1 MSCSRDGDVGRVCD
15 HSCASLRGFTAAG
28 TYTPRCK
35 RLAAK
40 RQKLHSAA
48 TETDRAAVRISTLVP
63 PAEGCT
69 GVSCA
74 AQPDAQA
81 TCSLTGHQIAQ
92 ILFIA
97 VIQLAVNRH
106 PCLQNMSAP
115 SALTVLIQGAIMHNN
130 PDYSFN
136 FIRRVI
142 LNTVMML
149 LEQLNSQRL

>member
-1 MSCSRDGDVGRVCD
+1 MGM
-15 HSCASLRGFTAAG
+15 
-28 TYTPRCK
+28 
-35 RLAAK
+35 LAEFVITVVPACVVL
-40 RQKLHSAA
+40 QLPAHTGLVATGLPPNVKLHSAA

-74 AQPDAQA
+74 AQSDAQA
-81 TCSLTGHQIAQ
+81 TCSLTVHQIAQ
-92 ILFIA
+92 FLFIA

-115 SALTVLIQGAIMHNN
+115 SALTVLIQGAMMHNN
-130 PDYSFN
+130 PDYSFD